1 MAQPPQKDKDSNEE
15 QPIISAAKIED
26 LYQEEFDPNLHTT
39 STILDSNLASQFSL
53 DFSLFKETD
62 LDKIRKENRS
72 SLFKVSEALADIIQ
86 EDVAWPNDDPDRPTQ
101 KHQQENP
108 PPRQQIPTG
117 IHNHQHDNQSQN
129 HGRNNLRTSQI
140 HSSER
145 TFYQNPPPLSYDNP
159 IARNPPQMLPTSEE
173 MIHQRF
179 QTNQYSR
186 EVTTLLKMYQ
196 EDYKYGGEPT
206 ESFNYKF
213 GLFIDLTNKANLP
226 NEALPIAFSSMLRG
240 IALEYY
246 HSNFH
251 GLNLSITEL
260 VHNFQNYFEG
270 HEHRQ
275 NMLREWNSINLRSMW
290 RKAPEKSKGLVFNE
304 MVQHLLSIQRGLD
317 REF

>member
-1 MAQPPQKDKDSNEE
+1 FCEYAFTVYAENELVDS
-15 QPIISAAKIED
+15 
-26 LYQEEFDPNLHTT
+26 T
-39 STILDSNLASQFSL
+39 LASQFSL

-62 LDKIRKENRS
+62 LDKIRKENISKYRQFLRQNGVYVS
-72 SLFKVSEALADIIQ
+72 VRRFVKVSKALADIIQ
-86 EDVAWPNDDPDRPTQ
+86 EDVPWPNDDPDRPTQ
-101 KHQQENP
+101 KHPQENP
-108 PPRQQIPTG
+108 PPRQQTPTG

-129 HGRNNLRTSQI
+129 HDRNNIRTSQI

-145 TFYQNPPPLSYDNP
+145 TFHQNPPPLPYDNP
-159 IARNPPQMLPTSEE
+159 IARNLPQMLPTPEE

-196 EDYKYGGEPT
+196 EDYKYRGEPT

-213 GLFIDLTNKANLP
+213 GLFIDLSNKANLP

-260 VHNFQNYFEG
+260 VHNFQ
-270 HEHRQ
+270 
-275 NMLREWNSINLRSMW
+275 
-290 RKAPEKSKGLVFNE
+290 
-304 MVQHLLSIQRGLD
+304 
-317 REF
+317 